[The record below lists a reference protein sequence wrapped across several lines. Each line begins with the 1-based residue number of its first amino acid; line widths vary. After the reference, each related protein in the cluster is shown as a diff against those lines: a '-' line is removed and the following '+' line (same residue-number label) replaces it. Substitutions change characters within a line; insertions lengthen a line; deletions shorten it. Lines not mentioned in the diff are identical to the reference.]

1 MSADVDNTQA
11 TLQELRARASRARA
25 SRVRASPVR
34 LSMAGTIAFLVVL
47 LATTWGGYTLFAGL
61 AKAAASTCFIMVA
74 VANRA
79 TATRYGQLI
88 LAGLVLSWFGD
99 VFLIGRAPALFLS
112 GLVSFLLAHVAY
124 TAAFIVHGIR
134 PRWSALAALA
144 LAPIIFF
151 VLRWLL
157 PHVGDDMKIAVLTY
171 MVVITGMVLFSW
183 GARGAGLHRSAPIGA
198 MMFFVSDIAVT
209 RNRFVVPES
218 LDWLWGLPLYYIAQ
232 LFLAYSVVTV
242 IQRQSEADEE
252 GSRAS

>member
-1 MSADVDNTQA
+1 MSTLADD
-11 TLQELRARASRARA
+11 TLDTARSSRARA
-25 SRVRASPVR
+25 SRMR
-34 LSMAGTIAFLVVL
+34 LWMAGTIAFLVVL
-47 LATTWGGYTLFAGL
+47 LATTWGGYTLFVGL

-74 VANRA
+74 VTNRA

-99 VFLIGRAPALFLS
+99 VFLIGSAQALFMG

-124 TAAFIVHGIR
+124 TAAFIVHGTR
-134 PRWSALAALA
+134 LRWSAMAALA
-144 LAPIIFF
+144 LAPTIFF

-157 PHVGDDMKIAVLTY
+157 PHVGDDMKAPVLTY
-171 MVVITGMVLFSW
+171 MVVITLMVLFSW
-183 GARGAGLHRSAPIGA
+183 GARGGGLHVSAPIGA
-198 MMFFVSDIAVT
+198 MMFFVSDLAVT

-242 IQRQSEADEE
+242 IRQQSETAGEV
-252 GSRAS
+252 SPTR